1 MISPLRW
8 IGRCYKNGG
17 SIAVLVP
24 QELVQRMELKRGD
37 YFGIEAIDESD
48 APIKPES
55 PSLVRPT
62 TRLVMR
68 RLTTGMVLDRDV

>member
-1 MISPLRW
+1 
-8 IGRCYKNGG
+8 
-17 SIAVLVP
+17 
-24 QELVQRMELKRGD
+24 MELKRGD